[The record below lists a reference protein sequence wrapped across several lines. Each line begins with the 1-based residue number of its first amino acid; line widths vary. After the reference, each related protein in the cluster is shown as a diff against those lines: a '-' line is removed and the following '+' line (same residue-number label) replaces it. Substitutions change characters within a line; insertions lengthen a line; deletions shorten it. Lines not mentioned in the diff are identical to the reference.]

1 MMDAHRTTGNPTG
14 RAWRGAL
21 LTLLAAMS
29 ASCLASTQ
37 QEVALGDQY
46 AAQVAQQLPL
56 IQDPEVA
63 RYLRVLG
70 DSLARVSDD
79 RELSWTFDVVDQDE
93 VNAFAVPG
101 GHIYVYRGLIERMNT
116 MSELA
121 GVVGHEIAH
130 ITQRHSMTQM
140 RDQQRANIGM
150 TVGCL
155 IAPQI
160 CNNQVGSTLVNLGS
174 NAAFSK
180 FSRDDEAEADRFGVA
195 YVTRAGID
203 PRGMTSMFGVLMAE
217 RKRNPS
223 GVEAFFASHPVEESR
238 IEATQAEIR
247 KLDPALLPSLTRDTP
262 AFRAFKTRL
271 QALPRRA
278 AKR

>member
-1 MMDAHRTTGNPTG
+1 M
-14 RAWRGAL
+14 AL
-21 LTLLAAMS
+21 SVTLS
-29 ASCLASTQ
+29 AGCLASTQ

-46 AAQVAQQLPL
+46 AAQIAQQLPL
-56 IQDPEVA
+56 ITDPEAA

-79 RELSWTFDVVDQDE
+79 RDLSWTFDIVDQDE

-121 GVVGHEIAH
+121 GVLGHEIAH
-130 ITQRHSMTQM
+130 VTRRHSMTQM
-140 RDQQRANIGM
+140 RNQQAANVGV

-155 IAPQI
+155 FAPQI
-160 CNNQVGSTLVNLGS
+160 CNNQVNSTLVNLGS
-174 NAAFSK
+174 SAAFSK
-180 FSRDDEAEADRFGVA
+180 FSRNDEAEADQFGVS

-203 PRGMTSMFGVLMAE
+203 PRGMTSLFGILMAE

-223 GVEAFFASHPVEESR
+223 GMEAFFASHPVEESR

-247 KLDPALLPSLTRDTP
+247 KLDPALLPTLTRDTP
-262 AFRAFKTRL
+262 AFRAFKARL
-271 QALPRRA
+271 LALPRRP